1 MDAIRIF
8 NEYKNLGYHL
18 IPLHKGTKKPIMKNW
33 NKKYS
38 YKRIE
43 SFLLQ
48 NPGNYN
54 FGILLGDVIDIE
66 GDSLEANIFLN
77 DTLKDIPHAIYQSSK
92 STHHLFRM
100 GSKFFTRHICN
111 GIEFRGYGHQSVV
124 PPSTHENG
132 AKYTWI
138 TDKIPANQLPVLPP
152 ELELKIKTF
161 KKRSQK
167 FTKPHNKKI
176 KCFACEKFC
185 FINKRRLDLELS
197 VLRSIGHKWM
207 CNPCRPYDLRE
218 NIRNLRKL
226 ITQGTALW
234 SH

>member
-1 MDAIRIF
+1 MNKVNGRI
-8 NEYKNLGYHL
+8 
-18 IPLHKGTKKPIMKNW
+18 
-33 NKKYS
+33 
-38 YKRIE
+38 
-43 SFLLQ
+43 
-48 NPGNYN
+48 
-54 FGILLGDVIDIE
+54 
-66 GDSLEANIFLN
+66 NI
-77 DTLKDIPHAIYQSSK
+77 K
-92 STHHLFRM
+92 SPNTSALFQM
-100 GSKFFTRHICN
+100 
-111 GIEFRGYGHQSVV
+111 Y
-124 PPSTHENG
+124 
-132 AKYTWI
+132 
-138 TDKIPANQLPVLPP
+138 DKIPANQLPVLPP